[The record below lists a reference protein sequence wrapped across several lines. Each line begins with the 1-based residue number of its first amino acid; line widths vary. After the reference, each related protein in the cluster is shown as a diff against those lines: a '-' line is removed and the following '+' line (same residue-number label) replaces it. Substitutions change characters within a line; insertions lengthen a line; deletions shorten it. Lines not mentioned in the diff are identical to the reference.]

1 MKAYTDSF
9 IVKDGDVYR
18 EQMIYAPGKG
28 WDRKW
33 VLWMPKGEKMTNF
46 CDEYDSKKADE
57 EIMAKLKQ
65 ENMGLRETIQRL
77 RADNERL
84 KGEVHALAY
93 AVRCNG
99 VSGND
104 VRWED
109 TV

>member
-33 VLWMPKGEKMTNF
+33 VLWMPKVEKMANF
-46 CDEYDSKKADE
+46 CDEYDSKKADA
-57 EIMAKLKQ
+57 EIMAKLRM
-65 ENMGLRETIQRL
+65 ENEELTERVRDLKMEIT
-77 RADNERL
+77 RL

-109 TV
+109 I